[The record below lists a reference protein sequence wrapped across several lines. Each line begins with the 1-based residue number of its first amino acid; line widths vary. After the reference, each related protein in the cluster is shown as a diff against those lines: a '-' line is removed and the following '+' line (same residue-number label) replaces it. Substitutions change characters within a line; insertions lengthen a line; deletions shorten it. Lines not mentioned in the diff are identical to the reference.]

1 MLNRYWSIL
10 FAMLLPCGMVMA
22 NSDTIRQAQDSVVRL
37 VVMTQEGKKHVTS
50 YGSGFVVDQQ
60 GRIVTNLHVVQGAT
74 DIFVVDRGIKDDDGK
89 NARVIARSASLDLAL
104 LEAPAMTERAPLK
117 IFKGNPVEVAQTAW
131 AIGFPG
137 VADEVSQSREQ
148 IEANFIAPSVTNGI
162 ISKIATTKNWGD
174 ESTDVKILQHSAAVN
189 HGNSGGPL
197 LDDCGEVIGVNT
209 QIDARDGNTI
219 NKALNVS
226 ELTEFLSK
234 NNIKFAEGDGKCPS
248 TSSTSS
254 SLTASTENKI
264 NLQTAASS
272 GEKLSAGQRAQ
283 SGLVSHFSSPA
294 IIGLALMLAALAGFV
309 LLFLRQEE
317 AKAKQSPAQAAIPK
331 RVVKPKDKAA
341 YLQGLDDFGQLRFS
355 LIDERIQIGRSST
368 LNDYAIADD
377 SVSRRHV
384 DLRREND
391 QWWVEDL
398 NTTNGTSLNG
408 HALIPYQAEKLAA
421 NDVLQIGKS
430 VRFVFNPT

>member
-1 MLNRYWSIL
+1 MLNRYWS
-10 FAMLLPCGMVMA
+10 MLLVMVLPITNVMA
-22 NSDTIRQAQDSVVRL
+22 NSDAIRQAQDSVVRL
-37 VVMTQEGKKHVTS
+37 VVITQEGKKHMTG

-60 GRIVTNLHVVQGAT
+60 GRIVTNLHVVQGAS
-74 DIFVVDRGIKDDDGK
+74 DIFVVDRGIKEDDGK

-117 IFKGNPVEVAQTAW
+117 IFKGNPIEVAQTAW

-137 VADEVSQSREQ
+137 VADELSQSREQ

-162 ISKIATTKNWGD
+162 VSKVATTKNWGD
-174 ESTDVKILQHSAAVN
+174 ESADVKILQHSAAVN

-197 LDDCGEVIGVNT
+197 LDDCGAVIGVNT
-209 QIDARDGNTI
+209 QIDTRDGNTV

-226 ELTEFLSK
+226 ELTEFLNK
-234 NNIKFAEGDGKCPS
+234 NNIKFS
-248 TSSTSS
+248 TSDNKCVSTSPS
-254 SLTASTENKI
+254 PTTVATTEATKTAETK
-264 NLQTAASS
+264 
-272 GEKLSAGQRAQ
+272 EKLPAGQRAQ
-283 SGLVSHFSSPA
+283 SGIVSKFSSVTA
-294 IIGLALMLAALAGFV
+294 IALALMLAAVAGFV
-309 LLFLRQEE
+309 LLFIRQEE
-317 AKAKQSPAQAAIPK
+317 AKAKQSPAQAGAAAPK
-331 RVVKPKDKAA
+331 RAGKVQKNSA
-341 YLQGLDDFGQLRFS
+341 YLQGLDEFGQLRFP
-355 LIDERIQIGRSST
+355 LTEERVQIGRSST

-384 DLRREND
+384 DLRHEDN

-398 NTTNGTSLNG
+398 NTTNGTILNG

-430 VRFVFNPT
+430 VRLVFNPN